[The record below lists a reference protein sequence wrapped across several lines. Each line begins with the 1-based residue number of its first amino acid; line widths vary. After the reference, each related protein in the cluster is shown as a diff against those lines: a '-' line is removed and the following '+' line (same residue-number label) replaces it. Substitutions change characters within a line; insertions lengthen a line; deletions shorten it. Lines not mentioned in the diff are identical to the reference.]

1 MSVGLSITKQEIDQ
15 RAGDIARGFQR
26 HFNDTATLQSF
37 LAQTADADLIALGYT
52 AGEVAILKSAFL
64 DLTQLATVWSGAA
77 TQGAPKDFRTFVR
90 QVWGVG
96 AF

>member
-1 MSVGLSITKQEIDQ
+1 MSVGLAITKQEIDS

-26 HFNDTATLQSF
+26 HFNDVATLQSY
-37 LAQTADADLIALGYT
+37 LAQTADADLVALGYT
-52 AGEVAILKSAFL
+52 QGEVAILKSAFT
-64 DLTQLATVWSGAA
+64 DLAQLTTIWSGSATLPAA
-77 TQGAPKDFRTFVR
+77 KDFRTFVR